1 MDIIKRIKLSKDDFI
16 VESDN
21 SSLKLKYE
29 IKDGKYVVDITKLNL
44 IKATKLAILC
54 STYCF
59 IRNFQKKICWL
70 VKDEEIKDAISI
82 LRLKNIE
89 QIAPIYKKTERFE
102 LVS

>member
-1 MDIIKRIKLSKDDFI
+1 MDIIKQIKLSKDDFI